1 MPTPGYR
8 TPATGL
14 TGWGSGESSRA
25 PAGAGSSEQAPAVG
39 RWSAAEIEGYRE
51 FVRDSA
57 LGLAGADRVFDCAD
71 WTLTVLIEYARRR
84 RLPVRLRR
92 GAFSGLPVFGRL
104 FDVATRDPG
113 QPQFSWPPIHPLTGA
128 PLDFHMTP
136 MAEIVYRDLEREA
149 HRAIGAADVDLT
161 EAGNTV
167 AVRSLEE
174 LRPGDMVTMSAHAQ
188 LVYANPGAITAA
200 GADKREGER
209 RVLEV
214 LQGNLP
220 AVKVEHRAWDLDAPG
235 YFHKEGR
242 AWTRKGERN
251 LRELWTAG
259 AARGRRWNFEFFNLA
274 GAPSP

>member
-25 PAGAGSSEQAPAVG
+25 PAGAGSGELAPASG
-39 RWSAAEIEGYRE
+39 RWTAAEIAGYRE

-92 GAFSGLPVFGRL
+92 GAFSGLPVFSRL
-104 FDVATRDPG
+104 FDVATRNPVE
-113 QPQFSWPPIHPLTGA
+113 PQLFWPPIHPLTGA

-161 EAGNTV
+161 DAGNTV
-167 AVRSLEE
+167 VVRSLEQ
-174 LRPGDMVTMSAHAQ
+174 LLPGDMITMSAHVQ
-188 LVYANPGAITAA
+188 LVYANPGAIDAP
-200 GADKREGER
+200 GADQRRGEH

-220 AVKVEHRAWDLDAPG
+220 EVKVERRAWDLEGPG
-235 YFHKEGR
+235 YYHKEDKS
-242 AWTRKGERN
+242 WIRKSERS